1 VTIKIVSLTRSSAV
15 TDRTAQCAVLLNI
28 FAVTLS
34 VNSSDK
40 RNLTLRRII
49 ALERFLMLVGAKV
62 LYCGTI
68 PASLLETTGKLFF
81 IIRLRRYTSLIFLKV
96 NCRLHLHEA
105 QIMFSLYVMS
115 LYKLTYCVYR
125 GVHRFSRTIN

>member
-62 LYCGTI
+62 LYCGTYY
-68 PASLLETTGKLFF
+68 TCF
-81 IIRLRRYTSLIFLKV
+81 ITRDHRKIIFYNKTQT
-96 NCRLHLHEA
+96 LHIINISESQL
-105 QIMFSLYVMS
+105 QIALA
-115 LYKLTYCVYR
+115 
-125 GVHRFSRTIN
+125 